1 MVIKQNLNETTKTIS
16 IEGRLDA
23 STAPELERVIRTDLD
38 GVTSLVLDLEL
49 LEYLSSAGLRV
60 ILAAQK
66 VMNVQGEMI
75 VRNVNTMIMELFD
88 MTGFTDILH
97 IEKTSPYKNIILDET
112 KMMGRGATGAVY
124 QYQDDSIVKLYF
136 SANALED
143 IEREK
148 KYAREAFI
156 LGLPTA
162 ISLGIVKVG
171 EKYGLEYEF
180 IKSRSMSGE
189 IMANPEETETLVS
202 QLVDVANALHTT
214 SHKSGSRTSVFDST
228 KAFFIHHIGINPLL
242 SVGEKELCVQFV
254 ESIPDRDTLIHGDFH
269 PGNIMLSGGE
279 ALLIDIADISYGH
292 PIFDL
297 AGLHFTLLEIPA
309 FSTYRNEKGETRI
322 GLTVEKSYEVWAGFI
337 EKYFSNIEANEKEEI
352 IKQIRTLS
360 ALRTACLLTMHNRE
374 FSDKDRAYFKESVC
388 ERLMPELPDMI
399 GQINW

>member
-16 IEGRLDA
+16 VEGRLDA
-23 STAPELERVIRTDLD
+23 STAPELECVVHSDLG

-60 ILAAQK
+60 ILMAQK
-66 VMNVQGEMI
+66 IMNAQGEMV
-75 VRNVNTMIMELFD
+75 VRNVNATIMEIFD
-88 MTGFTDILH
+88 MTGFADILH
-97 IEKTSPYKNIILDET
+97 IEKMSPHKNIILDES
-112 KMMGRGATGAVY
+112 KMIGCGATGAVY

-136 SANALED
+136 SSSALED

-156 LGLPTA
+156 LGIPTA

-189 IMANPEETETLVS
+189 IMANPQETETLVN
-202 QLVDVANALHTT
+202 QLVDVAKTLHTT
-214 SHKSGSRTSVFDST
+214 SHKSGSRTSIFDST
-228 KAFFIHHIGINPLL
+228 KAFFLQHIAINPLL
-242 SVGEKELCVQFV
+242 SLEEKELCVQFI

-279 ALLIDIADISYGH
+279 AMLIDIADISYGH

-297 AGLHFTLLEIPA
+297 AGLHFTLVEIPV

-322 GLTVEKSYEVWAGFI
+322 GLTVEKSREVWSGFI
-337 EKYFSNIEANEKEEI
+337 EKYFLNIAVAEKDEI

-360 ALRTACLLTMHNRE
+360 ALRTVCLLTMHNRE
-374 FSDKDRAYFKESVC
+374 FSERDRAYFKESIS

-399 GQINW
+399 GKINW

>member
-1 MVIKQNLNETTKTIS
+1 M
-16 IEGRLDA
+16 
-23 STAPELERVIRTDLD
+23 
-38 GVTSLVLDLEL
+38 
-49 LEYLSSAGLRV
+49 
-60 ILAAQK
+60 
-66 VMNVQGEMI
+66 
-75 VRNVNTMIMELFD
+75 
-88 MTGFTDILH
+88 
-97 IEKTSPYKNIILDET
+97 SPHKNIILDES
-112 KMMGRGATGAVY
+112 KMIGCGATGAVY

-136 SANALED
+136 SSSALED

-156 LGLPTA
+156 LGIPTA

-189 IMANPEETETLVS
+189 IMANPQETETLVN
-202 QLVDVANALHTT
+202 QLVDVAKTLHTT
-214 SHKSGSRTSVFDST
+214 SHKSGSRTSIFDST
-228 KAFFIHHIGINPLL
+228 KAFFLQHIAINPLFSL
-242 SVGEKELCVQFV
+242 EEKELCVQFI

-279 ALLIDIADISYGH
+279 AMLIDIADISYGH

-297 AGLHFTLLEIPA
+297 AGLHFTLVEIPV

-322 GLTVEKSYEVWAGFI
+322 GLTVEKSREVWSGFI
-337 EKYFSNIEANEKEEI
+337 EKYFLNIAVAEKDEI

-360 ALRTACLLTMHNRE
+360 ALRTVCLLTMHNRE
-374 FSDKDRAYFKESVC
+374 FSERDRAYFKESIS

-399 GQINW
+399 GKINW